1 MRSGGWRGRRRGRLM
16 LPLICALALSACAE
30 IEASVS
36 GLVEEMSEALTP
48 LLESHAER
56 AARAEAVHLEAV
68 AMDAQDR
75 PDAAAELFRQAAELD
90 HAAAAYA
97 LGEAYNRGRGVAPD
111 PALAAEWFNRA
122 AARGEPR
129 AQFLIGASYTAGTG
143 VTQDHGIAVTYLTKA
158 ATQGHP
164 RAQFLLGEA
173 FANGRGVGKDLA
185 WAARWFGLAA
195 MQGHRRAQYAYGV
208 LYAAAL
214 GLPRNDVAAHAWL
227 SLAAAAGHPE
237 AATARN
243 AVARRLAGADI
254 ERARIW
260 AAHFVPTA
268 AGEPGDPPTVM
279 YVQQQLNAL
288 GYDAGS
294 ADGILGPRTQ
304 VAVSAYQSAR
314 GIQSDGRITPRL
326 LQSLR
331 ADAPGSG

>member
-1 MRSGGWRGRRRGRLM
+1 MRSGGWRGRRRGRLV
-16 LPLICALALSACAE
+16 LPLICALALSGCAE

-36 GLVEEMSEALTP
+36 GLIDEVSAALTP
-48 LLESHAER
+48 LLGSDAER
-56 AARAEAVHLEAV
+56 AARAEAMHREAL
-68 AMDAQDR
+68 ALDAQDR
-75 PDAAAELFRQAAELD
+75 PEAAAELFRQAAELD
-90 HAAAAYA
+90 YAAAAYA

-122 AARGEPR
+122 AALGEPR
-129 AQFLIGASYTAGTG
+129 AQFLIGAAYAAGTG
-143 VTQDHGIAVTYLTKA
+143 VTQDHCVAVTYLTKA
-158 ATQGHP
+158 AAQGHP

-185 WAARWFGLAA
+185 WAARWYGLAA

-237 AATARN
+237 AATARD

-260 AAHFVPTA
+260 AARFVPTA

-294 ADGILGPRTQ
+294 VDGVLGRRTQ
-304 VAVSAYQSAR
+304 VAVSAYQSAK
-314 GIQSDGRITPRL
+314 GMQSDGHITPRL

>member
-1 MRSGGWRGRRRGRLM
+1 MRTGGRHRGRLA
-16 LPLICALALSACAE
+16 LSLVCALALSGCAE
-30 IEASVS
+30 IGASVS
-36 GLVEEMSEALTP
+36 GFVDEVSETLKP
-48 LLESHAER
+48 LLESDAEQ
-56 AARAEAVHLEAV
+56 AARAEALHREAV
-68 AMDAQDR
+68 ALDAQER
-75 PDAAAELFRQAAELD
+75 LEAAAEMFRQAAELD

-129 AQFLIGASYTAGTG
+129 AQFLIGAAYAAGIG

-158 ATQGHP
+158 AEQGHP
-164 RAQFLLGEA
+164 RAQFLLAGA

-185 WAARWFGLAA
+185 WAARWYGLAS

-227 SLAAAAGHPE
+227 SLAAAAGHAQ
-237 AATARN
+237 AAAARD

-254 ERARIW
+254 ERAENW
-260 AAHFVPTA
+260 ARRFVPG
-268 AGEPGDPPTVM
+268 AGPDDPPTII

-294 ADGILGPRTQ
+294 ADGVLGPRTQ
-304 VAVSAYQSAR
+304 VALSAYQSAK
-314 GIQSDGRITPRL
+314 GLDSNGRITPRL

-331 ADAPGSG
+331 TDAPRSG

>member
-1 MRSGGWRGRRRGRLM
+1 MRSGGWRGGRLTV
-16 LPLICALALSACAE
+16 PLVCALALSGCAE
-30 IEASVS
+30 IGASVS
-36 GLVEEMSEALTP
+36 GFVDEVSETLKP
-48 LLESHAER
+48 LLESDAEQ
-56 AARAEAVHLEAV
+56 AARAEALHREAV
-68 AMDAQDR
+68 ALDAQER
-75 PDAAAELFRQAAELD
+75 PEAAAEMFRQAAELD

-129 AQFLIGASYTAGTG
+129 AQFLIGAAYAAGTG
-143 VTQDHGIAVTYLTKA
+143 VPQDHGIAVSYLTKA
-158 ATQGHP
+158 AEQGHP

-173 FANGRGVGKDLA
+173 FVNGRGVGKDLA
-185 WAARWFGLAA
+185 WAARWYGLAA

-260 AAHFVPTA
+260 AARFVPRA
-268 AGEPGDPPTVM
+268 DVGASDPPTVI
-279 YVQQQLNAL
+279 YLQQQLNAL

-294 ADGILGPRTQ
+294 ADGVLGPRTQ
-304 VAVSAYQSAR
+304 FALSAYQSAK
-314 GIQSDGRITPRL
+314 GMESDGRITPRL

-331 ADAPGSG
+331 ADAARSG

>member
-1 MRSGGWRGRRRGRLM
+1 MHQE
-16 LPLICALALSACAE
+16 ALAL
-30 IEASVS
+30 
-36 GLVEEMSEALTP
+36 
-48 LLESHAER
+48 
-56 AARAEAVHLEAV
+56 
-68 AMDAQDR
+68 DAQDR
-75 PDAAAELFRQAAELD
+75 PEAAAELFRQAAELD
-90 HAAAAYA
+90 YAAAAYA

-122 AARGEPR
+122 AALGEPR
-129 AQFLIGASYTAGTG
+129 AQFLIGAAYTAGTG

-158 ATQGHP
+158 AAQGHP

-185 WAARWFGLAA
+185 WAARWYGMAA
-195 MQGHRRAQYAYGV
+195 MQGHRRAQYATGV

-237 AATARN
+237 AAAARD

-254 ERARIW
+254 ERAENW
-260 AAHFVPTA
+260 ARRFVPA
-268 AGEPGDPPTVM
+268 AGPDDPPTII

-294 ADGILGPRTQ
+294 ADGVLGPRTQ
-304 VAVSAYQSAR
+304 VALSAYQSAK
-314 GIQSDGRITPRL
+314 GLDSNGRITPRL

-331 ADAPGSG
+331 TDAPRSG